1 MDECFGNSLDDITDG
16 LLSQEQEDLVD
27 RVAYLEKKVTQQG
40 DEIVCLK
47 SALADVIRR
56 ISQLESAPPNHV
68 LPSKPTFR
76 SPRKSAS
83 HERKSHLNPLENVNL
98 ISHRSTTPP
107 QSRSYHSS
115 RNSTP
120 LKKWSSLSN
129 SADLSNSQI
138 TPNKRLNLQANG
150 DRRSISHSNL
160 NPRPVMKGSREPV
173 WNTAFEDGYLK
184 IYIRGRPIMLYAPS
198 TLTDYN
204 LSKIGE
210 TPSET
215 LQVEWV
221 YGYRGRDCR
230 SNLYNLPTGELV
242 YFIAAVVVLYNVE
255 ENMQRHYL
263 GHSDDV
269 KCIAIHPDKIRI
281 ATGQVAGH
289 DKKEGK
295 KKRNSTSE
303 VTDYDEKWPHIR
315 IWDSVSLN
323 TLNVI
328 GLGDFDRAVCCVSFS
343 KLDGG
348 LHLVAVDDANEHVIS
363 VWDLSR
369 DKPHKITETKS
380 STEPVLAVEY
390 HPQEKN
396 SIVSCGKSQITFWTV
411 EGGSLAK
418 KQGIFDKHDKPKYV
432 LCLAFADN
440 GDVISGDSNGNIFI
454 WGKGSNRIS
463 QAINGAH
470 EGGVFSVCVMK
481 DGSIL
486 SGGGKDR
493 KVIQWDST
501 YKRTGLETE
510 IPEVF
515 GPVRTLG
522 QGKGNLILVGT
533 TRNSVLQGTLD
544 LKLNPIV
551 QGHMD
556 ELWGLATH
564 PTQHQFLSC
573 GSDKH
578 IYLWDSMSHS
588 VIWSKEITVSHKHIY
603 LWNSMSHSVIW
614 SKEITDPAHSCC
626 FHPNGCVAAIGTHA
640 ARWLIVDLA
649 TREIVSVHS
658 DGSEQI
664 ETIKYSPDGSYIA
677 IGSRD
682 NYIYVYQ
689 VSDGGRKY
697 SKVGRCSGHSS
708 FITHVDWS
716 EDSQYLVS
724 NSGDYEVLYWTV
736 SSCKQVTTPASLR
749 DIQWA
754 SQDCTLGF
762 NVAGIWPDGADGT
775 DINNCTRS
783 HKQHLVATGD
793 DFGKVNLFKYPSCQ
807 PKSSSHVC
815 KGHSSH
821 VTDVGFLFDDSR
833 LISTGGR
840 DMSIIQWEVI
850 G

>member
-1 MDECFGNSLDDITDG
+1 MMYPSRIPRKQFDDHDGLDG

-138 TPNKRLNLQANG
+138 TPNKRHNLQANG
-150 DRRSISHSNL
+150 DS
-160 NPRPVMKGSREPV
+160 SREPV
-173 WNTAFEDGYLK
+173 WNTEEGYLK
-184 IYIRGRPIMLYAPS
+184 IYIRGRPVTLYAPS

-210 TPSET
+210 APSET

-295 KKRNSTSE
+295 
-303 VTDYDEKWPHIR
+303 PHIR
-315 IWDSVSLN
+315 IWDSVSLS

-454 WGKGSNRIS
+454 WGRGTNRIS

-481 DGSIL
+481 DGTIL

-510 IPEVF
+510 IPEMF
-515 GPVRTLG
+515 GPVRTLS

-533 TRNSVLQGTLD
+533 TRNAVLQGSLD
-544 LKLNPIV
+544 LELNPIV

-564 PTQHQFLSC
+564 STQHQFLTC

-578 IYLWDSMSHS
+578 IYLWD
-588 VIWSKEITVSHKHIY
+588 
-603 LWNSMSHSVIW
+603 SMSHSVIW

-626 FHPNGCVAAIGTHA
+626 FHPNGIVAAIGTHA
-640 ARWLIVDLA
+640 ARWLIIDLA

-664 ETIKYSPDGSYIA
+664 ETIKYSPDGGYIA

-689 VSDGGRKY
+689 VSDEGRKY

-736 SSCKQVTTPASLR
+736 SSCKQVTTPASVR
-749 DIQWA
+749 DVQWA
-754 SQDCTLGF
+754 SQDCTLSF

-793 DFGKVNLFKYPSCQ
+793 DFGKVNLFKYPCCQ
-807 PKSSSHVC
+807 PKSSSHAS

>member
-1 MDECFGNSLDDITDG
+1 MLPVVELEAESLSPSGERFNGFSSDTASMDHVLDG

-56 ISQLESAPPNHV
+56 ITQLESAPPNHI

-138 TPNKRLNLQANG
+138 TPNN
-150 DRRSISHSNL
+150 
-160 NPRPVMKGSREPV
+160 SREPV
-173 WNTAFEDGYLK
+173 WNTEEGYLK
-184 IYIRGRPIMLYAPS
+184 IYIRGRPITLYAPS
-198 TLTDYN
+198 ALTDYN

-210 TPSET
+210 APSET

-269 KCIAIHPDKIRI
+269 KCIAVHPDKIRI

-295 KKRNSTSE
+295 
-303 VTDYDEKWPHIR
+303 PHVR

-463 QAINGAH
+463 QAVTGAH
-470 EGGVFSVCVMK
+470 DGGVFSVCVMK

-493 KVIQWDST
+493 KVIQWDSA
-501 YKRTGLETE
+501 YKKTGLETE

-564 PTQHQFLSC
+564 PTQHQFLTC

-588 VIWSKEITVSHKHIY
+588 VIWC
-603 LWNSMSHSVIW
+603 
-614 SKEITDPAHSCC
+614 KEITDPAHSCS
-626 FHPNGCVAAIGTHA
+626 FHPNGSVAAIGTHA

-649 TREIVSVHS
+649 TREMVSVHS

-736 SSCKQVTTPASLR
+736 SSCKQLTTPASVR
-749 DIQWA
+749 DTQWA
-754 SQDCTLGF
+754 TQDCTLGF
-762 NVAGIWPDGADGT
+762 SVAGIWPDGADGT

-783 HKQHLVATGD
+783 HKQHLAATGD

-807 PKSSSHVC
+807 PKSSSHVY

>member
-1 MDECFGNSLDDITDG
+1 MDESSTTSISFHSNGVDG

-138 TPNKRLNLQANG
+138 TPNKRHNLQANG
-150 DRRSISHSNL
+150 DS
-160 NPRPVMKGSREPV
+160 SREPV
-173 WNTAFEDGYLK
+173 WNTEEGYLK
-184 IYIRGRPIMLYAPS
+184 IYIRGRPVTLYAPS

-210 TPSET
+210 APSET

-295 KKRNSTSE
+295 
-303 VTDYDEKWPHIR
+303 PHIR
-315 IWDSVSLN
+315 IWDSVSLS

-454 WGKGSNRIS
+454 WGRGTNRIS

-481 DGSIL
+481 DGTIL

-510 IPEVF
+510 IPEMF
-515 GPVRTLG
+515 GPVRTLS

-533 TRNSVLQGTLD
+533 TRNAVLQGSLD
-544 LKLNPIV
+544 LELNPIV

-564 PTQHQFLSC
+564 STQHQFLTC

-578 IYLWDSMSHS
+578 IYLWD
-588 VIWSKEITVSHKHIY
+588 
-603 LWNSMSHSVIW
+603 SMSHSVIW

-626 FHPNGCVAAIGTHA
+626 FHPNGIVAAIGTHA
-640 ARWLIVDLA
+640 ARWLIIDLA

-664 ETIKYSPDGSYIA
+664 ETIKYSPDGGYIA

-689 VSDGGRKY
+689 VSDEGRKY

-736 SSCKQVTTPASLR
+736 SSCKQVTTPASVR
-749 DIQWA
+749 DVQWA
-754 SQDCTLGF
+754 SQDCTLSF

-793 DFGKVNLFKYPSCQ
+793 DFGKVNLFKYPCCQ
-807 PKSSSHVC
+807 PKSSSHAS

>member
-1 MDECFGNSLDDITDG
+1 MLPVVELEVESLSPSGERFNGFGSDTASMDHVLDG

-138 TPNKRLNLQANG
+138 TPNN
-150 DRRSISHSNL
+150 
-160 NPRPVMKGSREPV
+160 SREPV
-173 WNTAFEDGYLK
+173 WNTEEGYLK
-184 IYIRGRPIMLYAPS
+184 IYIRGRPVTLYAPS

-210 TPSET
+210 APSET

-295 KKRNSTSE
+295 
-303 VTDYDEKWPHIR
+303 PHIR
-315 IWDSVSLN
+315 IWDSVSLS

-454 WGKGSNRIS
+454 WGRGTNRIS

-481 DGSIL
+481 DGTIL

-510 IPEVF
+510 IPEMF
-515 GPVRTLG
+515 GPVRTLS

-533 TRNSVLQGTLD
+533 TRNAVLQGSLD
-544 LKLNPIV
+544 LELNPIV

-564 PTQHQFLSC
+564 STQHQFLTC

-578 IYLWDSMSHS
+578 IYLWD
-588 VIWSKEITVSHKHIY
+588 
-603 LWNSMSHSVIW
+603 SMSHSVIW

-626 FHPNGCVAAIGTHA
+626 FHPNGIVAAIGTHA
-640 ARWLIVDLA
+640 ARWLIIDLA

-664 ETIKYSPDGSYIA
+664 ETIKYSPDGGYIA

-689 VSDGGRKY
+689 VSDEGRKY

-736 SSCKQVTTPASLR
+736 SSCKQVTTPASVR
-749 DIQWA
+749 DVQWA
-754 SQDCTLGF
+754 SQDCTLSF

-793 DFGKVNLFKYPSCQ
+793 DFGKVNLFKYPCCQ
-807 PKSSSHVC
+807 PKSSSHAS